1 MPEKPVDE
9 ILLRRFFE
17 NKCTMKE
24 RQLVVDWLSNPE
36 NSLVAKEFMQHEWDR
51 LGPGDD
57 PLQFDVEK
65 SLKNTGEKI
74 FPERHR
80 RGKGDVR
87 SMRSPSWIY
96 KIAAV
101 AIGIILL
108 FGSRLIF
115 VSDTPG
121 HGGRHVM
128 NMQIVKTASGEVSWQ
143 VLADGTRIWLNGQSS
158 IEFPATFSGDS
169 IREVFLNGEAF
180 FEVAHN
186 KEKPFIV
193 HTSSISIKVLGTSFN
208 VKAYSNEKTIETT
221 LLKGKVRIEPQPDRR
236 GRAMTGVELKPN
248 QRAIFNKGSNMIEI
262 KEVNADSTASWKQ
275 KRMVFDRESLDNVIT
290 QLEKWY
296 NIKIHV
302 ENRGELD
309 CKLTATI
316 ENESLEEVL
325 RLMELSQSHKIEYKI
340 IGRDVF
346 IEGRLCKPD
355 QHK

>member
-1 MPEKPVDE
+1 MPVDE

-17 NKCTMKE
+17 NKCTTKE

-36 NSLVAKEFMQHEWDR
+36 NSLVAKEFMQHQWDR

-65 SLKNTGEKI
+65 SLEKTREKI
-74 FPERHR
+74 FPERHSR
-80 RGKGDVR
+80 DRGHVTP
-87 SMRSPSWIY
+87 MRSPSWVY
-96 KIAAV
+96 RIAAV
-101 AIGIILL
+101 FIGMIIL

-115 VSDTPG
+115 VSDVPG
-121 HGGRHVM
+121 RDARHAM
-128 NMQIVKTASGEVSWQ
+128 NLQAVKAPSDQIIRK
-143 VLADGTRIWLNGQSS
+143 VLADGTKIWLNGQST
-158 IEFPATFSGDS
+158 IEFPTTFSKDS

-193 HTSSISIKVLGTSFN
+193 HTSSIDIKVLGTSFN

-221 LLKGKVRIEPQPDRR
+221 LLKGKVRIEPQPDAG
-236 GRAMTGVELKPN
+236 GRAVAGVELKPN
-248 QRAIFNKGSNMIEI
+248 QRAVFNKGSKMIDIE
-262 KEVNADSTASWKQ
+262 EVNADSTASWKQ

-290 QLEKWY
+290 QLERWY
-296 NIKIHV
+296 DIKIHV
-302 ENRGELD
+302 DNRGELD

-316 ENESLEEVL
+316 ENESLEDVL

-340 IGRDVF
+340 VGRDVF
-346 IEGRLCKPD
+346 IEGSLCRPD
-355 QHK
+355 QDK